1 MHKLT
6 LLFTKDSL
14 QWAINKVSS
23 YREESFFEDKEI
35 SNITV
40 FEKLGEILKYKGIRK
55 INIIS
60 AYNSFSILP
69 YGFEKHNMG
78 HKFISYNTHVDND
91 SEELMLAVNKRFN
104 LQFYYTL
111 PKIFYYKIKSIDVP
125 LFFNFSGERF
135 LSRAVSTEA
144 KEQLH
149 INLYHNQVEFFI
161 VKNKNIILYNN
172 LDANSD
178 VDFLYFIMFAIS
190 KLNLDLK
197 KLQFLL
203 YGEIDE
209 NETFVSELQKF
220 AENVFIVEKNIR
232 NKRNFILQ

>member
-14 QWAINKVSS
+14 QWSINKVSS

-40 FEKLGEILKYKGIRK
+40 FEKLAEILKYKGIRK
-55 INIIS
+55 INVIS

-69 YGFEKHNMG
+69 YGFERHDLG
-78 HKFISYNTHVDND
+78 HKFISYNTHVDKD

-111 PKIFYYKIKSIDVP
+111 PKIFYYKIKSVDVP

-135 LSRAVSTEA
+135 LSRAASTDA

-161 VKNKNIILYNN
+161 VKDKQIILYNN
-172 LDANSD
+172 LDADSD
-178 VDFLYFIMFAIS
+178 VDFLYFIMFAVS

-220 AENVFIVEKNIR
+220 AENVFVVERNIR

>member
-14 QWAINKVSS
+14 LWAINKVSS
-23 YREESFFEDKEI
+23 YREEFFFEDKEKSSI
-35 SNITV
+35 SV
-40 FEKLGEILKYKGIRK
+40 FEKLAEILKFKGIRK
-55 INIIS
+55 INVIS

-69 YGFEKHNMG
+69 YGFEKHEMG
-78 HKFISYNTHVDND
+78 HKFISYNTHVDDD

-104 LQFYYTL
+104 VQFYYTL
-111 PKIFYYKIKSIDVP
+111 PKIFYYKIKSIEVP

-135 LSRAVSTEA
+135 LSRAASTEA

-149 INLYHNQVEFFI
+149 INLYHNQVEFFVI
-161 VKNKNIILYNN
+161 KDKRLILYNN
-172 LDANSD
+172 LDADSD
-178 VDFLYFIMFAIS
+178 VDFLYFIMFAVS

-209 NETFVSELQKF
+209 NETFLSELQKF
-220 AENVFIVEKNIR
+220 AENVFVVEKNIR